1 LLGIIGNI
9 GNIGNI
15 GKTKET
21 ENTKGSEGE
30 PKLIDRGG
38 RMGNAPTKSV
48 AVGGHGHERGKKKSV
63 KGPWNAKPNVKMT
76 REKMTGDEEEPNTDE
91 F

>member
-1 LLGIIGNI
+1 LFGKEGIE
-9 GNIGNI
+9 
-15 GKTKET
+15 KTKEV
-21 ENTKGSEGE
+21 ENTVGSDGE
-30 PKLIDRGG
+30 PNLIDRGG
-38 RMGNAPTKSV
+38 RLGNAPTKSG
-48 AVGGHGHERGKKKSV
+48 AVGGHGHEWGKKKSI

>member
-1 LLGIIGNI
+1 
-9 GNIGNI
+9 
-15 GKTKET
+15 
-21 ENTKGSEGE
+21 
-30 PKLIDRGG
+30 
-38 RMGNAPTKSV
+38 MGNAPTKSV